1 MNSPGSNPTRTIVC
15 VDDEENPLELR
26 RMILAGAGYRV
37 LTATNAND
45 ALALCAENDIDL
57 VITDHLLVSGS
68 GTQLSRRIKELR
80 PGVPVAILSGVIDP
94 PEDMDESDVFISKTC
109 GPAELLSIVAR
120 LLKL

>member
-1 MNSPGSNPTRTIVC
+1 MHSSVQNPTRTILC

-26 RMILAGAGYRV
+26 KLILTGAGYNV
-37 LTATNAND
+37 LTATNAAE
-45 ALALCAENDIDL
+45 ALALFATTDIDL

-68 GTQLSRRIKELR
+68 GTQLSRRLKEVR

-109 GPAELLSIVAR
+109 GPVELLSMVAR